1 MGLLALVVD
10 DAPANRDFAERLLTG
25 AQFEVRGAATGE
37 RALEA
42 IETIMTLDLAL
53 VDWKLPDM
61 TGLDLLGKLRPRFPE
76 ACLVIATMYDDRTR
90 MEQAFEFGCN
100 IFLVK
105 PHGFMELFR
114 RLTAG
119 ELQAMRSGPPTIIDQ
134 YGPRPYKKSTA
145 VSPAIKLDTDPKPP
159 LPDEPH

>member
-10 DAPANRDFAERLLTG
+10 DAPANRDFAERLLGG
-25 AQFEVRGAATGE
+25 AQFEVRGAATGAL
-37 RALEA
+37 ALEA
-42 IETIMTLDLAL
+42 IESVPALDLAL

-61 TGLDLLGKLRPRFPE
+61 TGLDLLGNVRARYPE
-76 ACLVIATMYDDRTR
+76 ACLVIATMYDDRAR
-90 MEQAFEFGCN
+90 MDQAFEAGCN

-134 YGPRPYKKSTA
+134 YGPRPYKKATA
-145 VSPAIKLDTDPKPP
+145 IQPIVKPESDTPTDA
-159 LPDEPH
+159 